1 MEPEGRAGG
10 SQVAVAALTGTY
22 IGPPPRRKAAAAR
35 EAYRATQARR
45 RLAAETE
52 QARARLQALGRAAN
66 SRAEGVWGVPQ
77 DPFAPRRGPSDPL
90 QIGNAP

>member
-66 SRAEGVWGVPQ
+66 SRAEGVWGSHRTPSHPVE
-77 DPFAPRRGPSDPL
+77 DPRILSR
-90 QIGNAP
+90 